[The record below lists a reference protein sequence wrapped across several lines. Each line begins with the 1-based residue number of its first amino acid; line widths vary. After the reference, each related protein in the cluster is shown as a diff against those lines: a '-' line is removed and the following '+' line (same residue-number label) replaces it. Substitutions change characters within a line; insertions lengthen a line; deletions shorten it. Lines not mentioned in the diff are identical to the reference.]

1 MIVILRRAFSPT
13 EDLCIA
19 TVPRN
24 EFPAPSVFP
33 DDRRLKTE
41 DMMKAALK
49 LIGLYQRYVSPM
61 LMPACRYTPT
71 CSHYAAE
78 AIEHHGARGV
88 LLAAWRLLR
97 CHPFARGGFDPVPL
111 PKTDLP
117 NAQRLEPK
125 AYS

>member
-1 MIVILRRAFSPT
+1 
-13 EDLCIA
+13 
-19 TVPRN
+19 
-24 EFPAPSVFP
+24 
-33 DDRRLKTE
+33 
-41 DMMKAALK
+41 MKAALN
-49 LIGLYQRYVSPM
+49 LIRLYQRFISP
-61 LMPACRYTPT
+61 LLLPACRYTPT

-78 AIEHHGARGV
+78 AIEYHGARGV

-117 NAQRLEPK
+117 KAQSLEPK